1 MFMTYLSSLVEYTKE
16 QYFSRKETM
25 WFKDFYFKKRRFIF
39 FYCLIWFLGGFF
51 LGQRQTERSLFDT
64 LTWVVTAMIIDAPAI
79 FVMVSY
85 IFPKY
90 FTPRK
95 VIQFII
101 CIAMVNLVT
110 VFVYYGL
117 HELLGLG
124 KFAFPHKAE
133 NLGQTLFRIQSHLW
147 IQLVYTLFIA
157 SLLVGVQYY
166 DFKRKYLELENQKAQ
181 AELKLL
187 KAQIN
192 PHFLFNNLN
201 VLSSLIK
208 KDVDTADEFIT
219 RFSKLYRYL
228 LKSKDKDFVSLS
240 EELDFLDDYLYLLK
254 KRFGEAYCVNQ
265 NLKKEEEFE
274 YSILPASLQG
284 LIENAVKHNEGF
296 HAAPLQ
302 IDMRIEENFLV
313 VQNEMRPKFEAV
325 DSMGS
330 GLLNLNSR
338 YKLLTN
344 TSIKILRENG
354 IFEVRVPLIKSMSA

>member
-1 MFMTYLSSLVEYTKE
+1 
-16 QYFSRKETM
+16 M
-25 WFKDFYFKKRRFIF
+25 WFKDFYFQKRRFIF
-39 FYCLIWFLGGFF
+39 FYCLIWLLGGFF
-51 LGQRQTERSLFDT
+51 IGQRQAGRSLLET

-90 FTPRK
+90 FSPRK
-95 VIQFII
+95 VVQFIL
-101 CIAMVNLVT
+101 CLAVVNLLT

-117 HELLGLG
+117 QEFIGIGKFKFPYNADGLG
-124 KFAFPHKAE
+124 AKLFA
-133 NLGQTLFRIQSHLW
+133 IQSHVW
-147 IQLVYTLFIA
+147 VEVVYTIFIA

-166 DFKRKYLELENQKAQ
+166 DFKRKYLELQNEKAQ

-187 KAQIN
+187 RAQIN

-208 KDVDTADEFIT
+208 KDVDAADEFIT

-228 LKSKDKDFVSLS
+228 LKSKDKDFVNLS
-240 EELDFLDDYLYLLK
+240 EELDFLDDYLFLLK
-254 KRFGEAYCVNQ
+254 KRFGEAYQVNQ
-265 NLKKEEEFE
+265 NVNGEGVN

-296 HAAPLQ
+296 HAAPLK
-302 IDMRIEENFLV
+302 IEMHIEDDFLV
-313 VQNEMRPKFEAV
+313 VQNEMRPKFEPV
-325 DSMGS
+325 DSIGS
-330 GLLNLNSR
+330 GLLNLNTR
-338 YKLLTN
+338 YQLLTN

-354 IFEVRVPLIKSMSA
+354 MFQVRVPLIKSISV